1 MRVFITQF
9 LGAIAYLVVL
19 IFVGA
24 AGYVAIEGRPW
35 REALYILVI
44 ERDPQRLERIH
55 EHYPEVLTVFG
66 DATLD
71 ENLRESGILKGAR
84 TVVVSERRYRQ
95 RVRLSLGTRP
105 RPRSHDR
112 CQVPRRGKH
121 GQARRAD
128 TRLDIGDEM
137 IVVGHPD
144 QVAKLPDF
152 AQA

>member
-71 ENLRESGILKGAR
+71 ENLRESGILKAQGL
-84 TVVVSERRYRQ
+84 
-95 RVRLSLGTRP
+95 LSCL
-105 RPRSHDR
+105 S
-112 CQVPRRGKH
+112 
-121 GQARRAD
+121 AD
-128 TRLDIGDEM
+128 TDNVFVCLSARDLDPDLT
-137 IVVGHPD
+137 IVARSLEEGSMDKPGGPIPGSTL
-144 QVAKLPDF
+144 AMR
-152 AQA
+152 